1 MPFVVRAASADESG
15 LGAETADAYLER
27 VALAKLRAVRE
38 GLALDP
44 LPGGRGGAAGLL
56 VADTIVVAPD
66 GSVLGKPADDEEGC
80 AMLERLAGATHTVRT
95 RFLLTGVDADA
106 SVACAQTVVTAV
118 TFRPLARGEANRYVA
133 SGEGRDKAGGY
144 GIQGAAAAF
153 VTRIE
158 GSYTNVVGLP
168 LCEVVMALRTLGWL
182 EA

>member
-1 MPFVVRAASADESG
+1 VPFVVRAASANESA
-15 LGAETADAYLER
+15 LVAETAHAYLER
-27 VALAKLRAVRE
+27 VALAKLHAVRE
-38 GLALDP
+38 GLAVDP
-44 LPGGRGGAAGLL
+44 IGRGGAAGLL
-56 VADTIVVAPD
+56 VADTIVVASD
-66 GSVLGKPADDEEGC
+66 GAVLGKPADDEDGC

-95 RFLLTGVDADA
+95 RFLLADGDPDA
-106 SVACAQTVVTAV
+106 SVAYAQTVVTGV

-144 GIQGAAAAF
+144 GVQGAAAAF

-168 LCEVVMALRTLGWL
+168 LCEVVMALRELGWL